1 MLKGYENLLSI
12 SLTTHFEGKLQ
23 PVLHDPKS
31 LKSSIKRIVRVRENA
46 LE

>member
-23 PVLHDPKS
+23 IFQPVLHDPKS
-31 LKSSIKRIVRVRENA
+31 LKLSIKKE
-46 LE
+46 